1 MIKVVNLSFTYPKSK
16 HMVLHDFSF
25 SLEAGRVYGLL
36 GRNGAGKSTL
46 LYLMTGLLTPK
57 KGKIMYHDINVR
69 SRLPMTLQDMF
80 LVPEE
85 FELPSISLKKYIDL
99 NAPFYPN
106 FSKEDMY
113 KYLHCFEMDMDVN
126 LGALSMGQK
135 KKVFM
140 SFALATNTSLLLMD
154 EPTNGLD
161 IPGKSQFRKFMA
173 SGMTDNKT
181 IVIST
186 HQIRDIDKMLDSVM
200 IMDESRVLLNESTVH
215 ICEKLCFKES
225 DDRSLID
232 KALFAVPSL
241 HGNSLLLLNEH
252 NEDSDINIELLF
264 NAILAQPQ
272 KIANLFHAQEE

>member
-1 MIKVVNLSFTYPKSK
+1 MIKAENLSFIYPKSK
-16 HMVLHDFSF
+16 RMVLHDFSF

-46 LYLMTGLLTPK
+46 LYLIAGLLTPK
-57 KGKIMYHDINVR
+57 KGKIVFHDINVR

-85 FELPSISLKKYIDL
+85 FELPSIPLKKYIEL

-106 FSKEDMY
+106 FSKEDMH

-154 EPTNGLD
+154 EPTSALD
-161 IPGKSQFRKFMA
+161 PISTSKVEELALELKDRY
-173 SGMTDNKT
+173 T
-181 IVIST
+181 IVIVTHNMQQAARISDKTAFFLLGELVEMGDTERLFST
-186 HQIRDIDKMLDSVM
+186 PVDK
-200 IMDESRVLLNESTVH
+200 RT
-215 ICEKLCFKES
+215 
-225 DDRSLID
+225 
-232 KALFAVPSL
+232 
-241 HGNSLLLLNEH
+241 
-252 NEDSDINIELLF
+252 EDYISGRF
-264 NAILAQPQ
+264 G
-272 KIANLFHAQEE
+272 

>member
-1 MIKVVNLSFTYPKSK
+1 MIKAENLSFIYPKSK
-16 HMVLHDFSF
+16 RMVLHDFSF

-46 LYLMTGLLTPK
+46 LYLIAGLLTPK
-57 KGKIMYHDINVR
+57 KGKIVFHDINVR

-85 FELPSISLKKYIDL
+85 FELPSIPLKKYIEL

-106 FSKEDMY
+106 FSKEDMH

-154 EPTNGLD
+154 EPTSALD
-161 IPGKSQFRKFMA
+161 PISTSKIEDLAMELKK
-173 SGMTDNKT
+173 DYT
-181 IVIST
+181 IVMVT
-186 HQIRDIDKMLDSVM
+186 HNMQQAV
-200 IMDESRVLLNESTVH
+200 RVSDNTAFFLLGEVVEYNDT
-215 ICEKLCFKES
+215 EKLFSIPS
-225 DDRSLID
+225 DKRT
-232 KALFAVPSL
+232 
-241 HGNSLLLLNEH
+241 
-252 NEDSDINIELLF
+252 EDYITGRF
-264 NAILAQPQ
+264 G
-272 KIANLFHAQEE
+272 